1 LPLRRARETASFNAS
16 ADLTVNRSR
25 FAMLLHSP
33 IQQFAAI
40 VMILAKRVPCQ
51 TATLAG
57 FAYK

>member
-1 LPLRRARETASFNAS
+1 
-16 ADLTVNRSR
+16 
-25 FAMLLHSP
+25 MLLHSP